1 MSIAKCAR
9 NVPFVLE
16 RLCDVDEAV
25 RRAAFLYIS
34 AVNVTQLRVRQRLL
48 TLKVCMYTS
57 VCRYQKKPYIFNIP
71 HDVSLLFVTYT
82 LCVVIIGGF
91 NGAQSARASRCR
103 RNPHPW
109 LAEHIPR
116 EYCWSAQSNTI
127 GQREWCQGL
136 AVCGWETTGVAF
148 QVRYSTCLLFG
159 YKYLNC
165 LVHQI

>member
-1 MSIAKCAR
+1 MCRSYWSGFATSTRQCVAQLSSIYQLLMSLSCEWGSGYWLWRCVCI
-9 NVPFVLE
+9 P
-16 RLCDVDEAV
+16 
-25 RRAAFLYIS
+25 LY
-34 AVNVTQLRVRQRLL
+34 VGTR
-48 TLKVCMYTS
+48 KF
-57 VCRYQKKPYIFNIP
+57 FNIP
-71 HDVSLLFVTYT
+71 HDVPLLFVTYT

-91 NGAQSARASRCR
+91 NGAQSARASRRR